1 MPGPGREVCPHRI
14 DVDDAAGEVHQRRG
28 RRDDGGQPRRGRET
42 VPPLVGRTHRV
53 HRRRALAR
61 VAAADHASALLDHGS
76 ARLRR
81 PPCEPLPRRPG
92 EPDELGSV
100 CARRKILDEPADRSP
115 ISTPDRSKQTASTP
129 DRTNAAVAD
138 RPTTPPPTTPTFIA
152 ARVAPRESLSR
163 TSEP

>member
-28 RRDDGGQPRRGRET
+28 RRDDGEQPRRGRET
-42 VPPLVGRTHRV
+42 VPPLVGRTT
-53 HRRRALAR
+53 ASI
-61 VAAADHASALLDHGS
+61 AAARARARRLLITHPLCSIAGS

-115 ISTPDRSKQTASTP
+115 ISTPDRSKQTASPP